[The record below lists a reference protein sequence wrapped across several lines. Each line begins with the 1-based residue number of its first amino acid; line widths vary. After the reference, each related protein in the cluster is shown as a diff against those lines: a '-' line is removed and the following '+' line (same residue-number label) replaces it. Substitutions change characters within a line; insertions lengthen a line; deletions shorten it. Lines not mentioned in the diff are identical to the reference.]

1 MTEERDET
9 MPGVEPETPEP
20 APAEAEPTPDAS
32 PETASPGDPG
42 DGAPAAD
49 EAEPGPL
56 PEPPAG
62 EADAAGPPSAE
73 SLAEAL
79 PLVEALL
86 FAASKPVPLEKLAE
100 AGELPAEVVAA
111 AVAALEASCAAEGRG
126 VRLDRVAGGVRL
138 VTRPE
143 YDYPVRRLLGLDG
156 KTKLSMAALETLA
169 IVAYRQPVTAPEVT
183 ELRGVNSSSS
193 IRTLLD
199 RKLITTAGRKEVV
212 GTPFLY
218 KTTKEFLVHF
228 GLKGLSDLPKPEE
241 LEAIYGLDAPKGEKD
256 PAQVELFHVDE
267 ATGELEEPEGEPAEA
282 ASAQPPVEG
291 EGAAEGEPA
300 AEAST
305 RTSTGAE
312 PGPAAPEASDPHGA
326 DAADAAAD
334 PEAGA
339 GPDGADVETPAST
352 TEKSPQEEEP

>member
-9 MPGVEPETPEP
+9 RAEASGDGSEAETVRPDAEAPETLPEQP
-20 APAEAEPTPDAS
+20 ASAQ
-32 PETASPGDPG
+32 GDPL
-42 DGAPAAD
+42 
-49 EAEPGPL
+49 EEI
-56 PEPPAG
+56 
-62 EADAAGPPSAE
+62 
-73 SLAEAL
+73 L

-86 FAASKPVPLEKLAE
+86 FASSKPIPLEKLAE
-100 AGELPAEVVAA
+100 AAEVTEAVVARA
-111 AVAALEASCAAEGRG
+111 LDALEASSAADGRG

-169 IVAYRQPVTAPEVT
+169 IVAYRQPVTGPEVA

-228 GLKGLSDLPKPEE
+228 GLKGLGDLPKPEE
-241 LEAIYGLDAPKGEKD
+241 LEAIYGLDAPKTD
-256 PAQVELFHVDE
+256 PSQTELFRVDE
-267 ATGELEEPEGEPAEA
+267 ATGEVEVEVESEAPPVAVTGPDESASEPVPASEPGEPAD
-282 ASAQPPVEG
+282 
-291 EGAAEGEPA
+291 EPA
-300 AEAST
+300 AS
-305 RTSTGAE
+305 
-312 PGPAAPEASDPHGA
+312 
-326 DAADAAAD
+326 AADAATEET
-334 PEAGA
+334 PEARSVNENDA
-339 GPDGADVETPAST
+339 APAAA
-352 TEKSPQEEEP
+352 PEEERHDG